1 MFAQDSTLNLSLL
14 NHTLEFDEEKEAI
27 NEQKLFS
34 NLYSRQKAPAP
45 YPTAVFEAKKN
56 MPGGVT
62 SVGECVGGDCFFP

>member
-27 NEQKLFS
+27 DEQKLFS
-34 NLYSRQKAPAP
+34 NLYSRQKASAH

-62 SVGECVGGDCFFP
+62 SVGECVGGDCFFS